1 MSTTPTTPPREITDD
16 ELDIPVTPG
25 KSLSTEYLLSLQ
37 TAISVSVR
45 SPVSISPPTSTLTRN
60 QRKRVLKNKNLRQG
74 SLRLSV
80 NGLPDPVKE
89 RQLERQ
95 SARVKRRAKQDLK
108 EGLVLAR
115 QASKESVESADTQ
128 LRTPFEQRS
137 ETTLRQ
143 TSRALLRKAAE
154 RANTSVHLLEASNR
168 ESLGERS
175 SIPLPSLQSNQTYQ
189 YLNKLSYKTKT
200 K

>member
-1 MSTTPTTPPREITDD
+1 MSTTPTTPPREITDN
-16 ELDIPVTPG
+16 EFDIPVTPG

-45 SPVSISPPTSTLTRN
+45 SPVSISPPTTTLTRN

-95 SARVKRRAKQDLK
+95 SARIKRRAKQDLK
-108 EGLVLAR
+108 EGK
-115 QASKESVESADTQ
+115 QAKSPLNPQTLNSAPHLNNAPRPLFGKHQEPFWEKRLKE
-128 LRTPFEQRS
+128 LI
-137 ETTLRQ
+137 
-143 TSRALLRKAAE
+143 LLYI
-154 RANTSVHLLEASNR
+154 S
-168 ESLGERS
+168 
-175 SIPLPSLQSNQTYQ
+175 
-189 YLNKLSYKTKT
+189 
-200 K
+200 